1 MKSWEMAT
9 LKEMFSQQLHDL
21 QTDLDK
27 KGQQVTSL
35 TSENEELQTKIQDQL
50 TKSREIIKKLTEEK
64 KSLAGKLVEAQE
76 TLEKEISEHQQ
87 KLEACESAR

>member
-1 MKSWEMAT
+1 MAT

-35 TSENEELQTKIQDQL
+35 TSENEELQTKSNHYIYLISNATL
-50 TKSREIIKKLTEEK
+50 TYKHKNALSGLR
-64 KSLAGKLVEAQE
+64 SLNK
-76 TLEKEISEHQQ
+76 
-87 KLEACESAR
+87 

>member
-1 MKSWEMAT
+1 MLLYVS
-9 LKEMFSQQLHDL
+9 
-21 QTDLDK
+21 
-27 KGQQVTSL
+27 V
-35 TSENEELQTKIQDQL
+35 QDQL

-87 KLEACESAR
+87 VSVTMFTITA